1 MISDDNVTV
10 STRLSVDPLTAFQVF
25 TDEVDAWWRVGPRFR
40 TGHDR
45 KSVMRFEPGVG
56 GRLLE
61 IFDEARD
68 DAFELGRVRVWEPGA
83 RLVFDFR
90 ARNFVPGQITEVEIR
105 FEPDAGGTRV
115 TLEHRG
121 WDRIPPEH
129 PARHGLSGG
138 AFTSMIGLFWA
149 DLLVSARAHASKS
162 HPPRKEPS

>member
-1 MISDDNVTV
+1 VISDDDVTV
-10 STRLSVDPLTAFQVF
+10 STRLSVDPMTAFEVF
-25 TDEVDAWWRVGPRFR
+25 TDEVDAWWRQGPRFR

-61 IFDEARD
+61 IFDEASQ

-90 ARNFVPGQITEVEIR
+90 ARNFAPEEITEVEIR
-105 FEPDAGGTRV
+105 FEPDADGTRV

-121 WDRIPPEH
+121 WNRIRPEH
-129 PARHGLSGG
+129 PARHGLVGG

-149 DLLVSARAHASKS
+149 DLLVAARAHAAKS
-162 HPPRKEPS
+162 HPSRKESS

>member
-10 STRLSVDPLTAFQVF
+10 STRLSVDPATAFEVF
-25 TDEVDAWWRVGPRFR
+25 TDEVDVWWRRGPRFR

-61 IFDEARD
+61 IFDEASQ
-68 DAFELGRVRVWEPGA
+68 DAFEFGRVRVWEPGA

-90 ARNFVPGQITEVEIR
+90 AQNFAPGQTTEVEIR

-121 WDRIPPEH
+121 WGRIPAEH
-129 PARHGLSGG
+129 PARHGLVGG

-149 DLLVSARAHASKS
+149 DLLVSARAHAARS
-162 HPPRKEPS
+162 HPSRKESS